1 MAPTPLHGPHFRPR
15 VGLRRP
21 LALMLP
27 WQPFS
32 LHLDPCHSGF
42 LYFSQKIKWLKSTL
56 LITTFSQGPG
66 MVFREWGWN
75 GKEKGSR
82 VWLQPPFKWSQ
93 HQTYTLYSSQA
104 WSQVMWLLSHAH
116 WHTLILT
123 HQKSQGP
130 TTEGGQWRLLSIVWS
145 ILSIASFFSQ
155 PPVGISKSL
164 FPFFFSS
171 FFLCNLPMLS
181 GFSFYYAFLWSLHVL
196 T

>member
-1 MAPTPLHGPHFRPR
+1 
-15 VGLRRP
+15 
-21 LALMLP
+21 MLP

-82 VWLQPPFKWSQ
+82 VWLQPPSKWSQ

-145 ILSIASFFSQ
+145 ILSRIFLLSATCWDFQIF
-155 PPVGISKSL
+155 VSL
-164 FPFFFSS
+164 FFLLFLPLQSS
-171 FFLCNLPMLS
+171 HVVWFLFLLCFPLVSTCSHLNESAPLS
-181 GFSFYYAFLWSLHVL
+181 PTPCCSGSKNS
-196 T
+196 